1 MQIHKYIRELLFLLF
16 VVYFAQGSLYQSS
29 SIISKAALLL
39 IFLISGFYLVKTLL
53 IKSRN
58 NQFFIAWTLLLL
70 LNVIG
75 FVFANFG
82 VTPHVAMFKR
92 ILGCMLPFYP
102 FYFFAIRN
110 HLKSSH
116 LVRFLL
122 MMIPVIILQFF
133 FNRTQVLLEL
143 GEDDATNMVNNVA
156 YTFVRLMPFVF
167 LIKKKKILSFLL
179 MLLMCIFVV
188 QGAKRGAM
196 ISAGLILIVYYYF
209 QMRTVERRNR
219 FFGYILAL
227 AGVLVLSFFVYR
239 YFMENEFLIRRMVS
253 ISNGDTSGR
262 TVLYSRI
269 WEGWSGSHN
278 LLNLLFGYGFAASI
292 YLTGLNE
299 AHNDWLELL
308 SNFGL
313 LGVTTYL
320 YLFYSAVKS
329 MLNPTW
335 LPDKKILM
343 FTVVLVWFFISL
355 ISMWYV
361 SLSGYTQAILLAYLV
376 GSRENSLD

>member
-1 MQIHKYIRELLFLLF
+1 
-16 VVYFAQGSLYQSS
+16 
-29 SIISKAALLL
+29 
-39 IFLISGFYLVKTLL
+39 
-53 IKSRN
+53 
-58 NQFFIAWTLLLL
+58 
-70 LNVIG
+70 
-75 FVFANFG
+75 
-82 VTPHVAMFKR
+82 
-92 ILGCMLPFYP
+92 
-102 FYFFAIRN
+102 
-110 HLKSSH
+110 
-116 LVRFLL
+116 

-196 ISAGLILIVYYYF
+196 ISAGLILVVYYYF

-227 AGVLVLSFFVYR
+227 AGVVVLSFFVYR
-239 YFMENEFLIRRMVS
+239 YFMENEYLIRRMVS

-335 LPDKKILM
+335 LPEKKILM

-376 GSRENSLD
+376 GSQENSLD